1 MKLLNGQKPALV
13 GAILSSALV
22 ATTMFSAMPANAAET
37 ATGTGAAQSDG
48 AQGRAAWGYY
58 TKMISKS
65 STGSYVGTE
74 KLASCGSRTAAMDCS
89 LTKGKAATRSIGLDL
104 GATRKWAAGQLK
116 ISASGTQSVS
126 VTCRKQKVAKGKQL
140 VAYPVGVRYKDKIEK
155 HMTGAGKD
163 YVTGTS
169 GWLYAFNP
177 GSARVSCDIRN
188 L

>member
-1 MKLLNGQKPALV
+1 MA
-13 GAILSSALV
+13 AD
-22 ATTMFSAMPANAAET
+22 TT
-37 ATGTGAAQSDG
+37 TGM
-48 AQGRAAWGYY
+48 QGDEMQTRAAWGYY
-58 TKMISKS
+58 HKVISKS

-74 KLASCGSRTAAMDCS
+74 KLASCGSRTVAMDCS

-104 GATRKWAAGQLK
+104 GATRAWAAGQLK
-116 ISASGTQSVS
+116 ISASATQSVS

-140 VAYPVGVRYKDKIEK
+140 VAYPVGVRYKYKIEK
-155 HMTGAGKD
+155 HITGGGKE
-163 YVTGTS
+163 YVTDTS